1 MLYLVAGSNPDV
13 LRVRSQVKTACALA
27 ACKAF
32 GQPAPMI
39 DDVRNNAVLVLE
51 IGYYDA
57 ADARTAGTAIERLAN
72 AFAQETRDGQNRHG
86 LEMIRVEIASLHAWF
101 DLGKTLL
108 DLYDQRALFGGFL
121 QTVAVALETVM
132 NASGGQVAQVSASVR
147 TLLVSLAGPI
157 VRKQASHAKL
167 YVKGDNNT
175 IVYIENLHA
184 ERIDQLFDAPK
195 RVRSGGGFV
204 AYEEARQV
212 APPTNDLS
220 ALPRAEPPIADETQA
235 TLLSIG
241 GQWYARPS
249 GFHGVM
255 LPVAEGSLALEGL
268 FEGKTYIASGTVVRE
283 GGNPTVFRVATAVVR
298 RG

>member
-1 MLYLVAGSNPDV
+1 
-13 LRVRSQVKTACALA
+13 
-27 ACKAF
+27 
-32 GQPAPMI
+32 MI

>member
-1 MLYLVAGSNPDV
+1 
-13 LRVRSQVKTACALA
+13 
-27 ACKAF
+27 
-32 GQPAPMI
+32 MI
-39 DDVRNNAVLVLE
+39 DDVRDNAVLVLE

-57 ADARTAGTAIERLAN
+57 ADARTSGTAIERLAN

-86 LEMIRVEIASLHAWF
+86 LEIIRVEIASLHAWF

-132 NASGGQVAQVSASVR
+132 NASGGQVAQISASVR
-147 TLLVSLAGPI
+147 TFLTSLAGPI

-175 IVYIENLHA
+175 IIYIESLQA

-195 RVRSGGGFV
+195 RVRSGGGFILSDQTEVLDRMIAAQRAVETEV
-204 AYEEARQV
+204 AEAIATQFEPNRAISA
-212 APPTNDLS
+212 APED
-220 ALPRAEPPIADETQA
+220 TQA

-241 GQWYARPS
+241 GQWYARPA

-255 LPVAEGSLALEGL
+255 LPVGEGSAALDGL
-268 FEGKTYIASGTVVRE
+268 SEGKSHIASGTVVRE
-283 GGNPTVFRVATAVVR
+283 GGNPTVFRVASI
-298 RG
+298 G